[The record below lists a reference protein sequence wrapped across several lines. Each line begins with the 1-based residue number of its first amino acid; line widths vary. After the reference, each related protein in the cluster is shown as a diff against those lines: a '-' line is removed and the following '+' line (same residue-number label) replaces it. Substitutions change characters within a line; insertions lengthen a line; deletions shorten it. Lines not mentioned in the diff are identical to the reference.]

1 MEEYH
6 YIGLDVHKKVI
17 AYCIKNVAGKIVDE
31 GSVAANRRALG
42 AWAAELPRPWLGAME
57 ATLFTGWIY
66 DFLLPHAEELKVAH
80 SYMLRAI
87 CAAKKKNDRVD
98 ARKLADALRCD
109 LLPECY
115 MAPAELLQLLR
126 ELVNPT
132 NRYDQAVG
140 QTAFKTMR
148 MPSEDGMGILHII
161 ALWPVR
167 MFDLNEALEL
177 VVKQL
182 MAVGSAA

>member
-1 MEEYH
+1 MVLAVNTARIKVLED
-6 YIGLDVHKKVI
+6 GRLD
-17 AYCIKNVAGKIVDE
+17 
-31 GSVAANRRALG
+31 
-42 AWAAELPRPWLGAME
+42 
-57 ATLFTGWIY
+57 
-66 DFLLPHAEELKVAH
+66 
-80 SYMLRAI
+80 
-87 CAAKKKNDRVD
+87 
-98 ARKLADALRCD
+98 
-109 LLPECY
+109 